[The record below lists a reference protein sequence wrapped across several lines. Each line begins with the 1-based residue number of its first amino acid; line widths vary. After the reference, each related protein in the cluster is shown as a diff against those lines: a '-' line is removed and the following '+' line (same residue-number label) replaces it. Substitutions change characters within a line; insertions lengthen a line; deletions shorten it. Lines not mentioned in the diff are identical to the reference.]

1 MIAMKTTTRKTK
13 SKESRVSAVP
23 SMTDLINQLEQRI
36 YQCVERIHQL
46 EQQNTEYQLFYQK
59 HKHGVD
65 QTRHHLSKELVQ
77 KDQMM
82 IRLQAVLKSKDA
94 QILDLQETIAQQD
107 KAVVSITNEYEQ
119 LKQELKRVRQDLN
132 EPAEMPGNAKTIER
146 VRERIHAVLNKL
158 DQLERMM
165 QSASLTDT
173 MSPLN
178 A

>member
-1 MIAMKTTTRKTK
+1 MVDMKTATRKIKTK
-13 SKESRVSAVP
+13 EARYSAVP

-36 YQCVERIHQL
+36 YHCVERIHQL
-46 EQQNTEYQLFYQK
+46 EQKNTEYQLFYEK

-82 IRLQAVLKSKDA
+82 IRLQAALKSKDA
-94 QILDLQETIAQQD
+94 QILDLQETIVQQD
-107 KAVVSITNEYEQ
+107 KAVVSLTNEYEE

-132 EPAEMPGNAKTIER
+132 EPAETPVNAKTNER
-146 VRERIHAVLNKL
+146 IRERIHAVLNKL

-165 QSASLTDT
+165 PSASLTDT

-178 A
+178 P